1 MQRVL
6 NQSSRPFLCDP
17 MSPWAAR
24 LLCRWDF
31 PGKST
36 GVGCHSLLQGVLF
49 NPFYIIVVWICSPQT
64 SPSPFFSSGN
74 HAETR
79 TFEKEKQAVLK
90 RTAVAV
96 LDQRAAF
103 LGDHFLSGQWWTG
116 GEAAAPAGS
125 PVQIEGGLV
134 NRKAPQCPMQLFR
147 GRGIAVL
154 VLCIL
159 CKYRPALSRAAVC
172 SQHRPPNT
180 HTCARARSALH
191 PAGLSAQ

>member
-1 MQRVL
+1 MSVSL
-6 NQSSRPFLCDP
+6 RPHESVGRQAPLSVGFPRQEYWSGLP
-17 MSPWAAR
+17 FPSP
-24 LLCRWDF
+24 
-31 PGKST
+31 G
-36 GVGCHSLLQGVLF
+36 GLF

-64 SPSPFFSSGN
+64 YPAPAFSSGN

-90 RTAVAV
+90 RTGVAV

-125 PVQIEGGLV
+125 SVQIEGGLV
-134 NRKAPQCPMQLFR
+134 NRKAPQLPVQLFR

-159 CKYRPALSRAAVC
+159 WKYRPASSRAAVC
-172 SQHRPPNT
+172 GQHT
-180 HTCARARSALH
+180 HTRSALH
-191 PAGLSAQ
+191 PAGLRAQ